1 MNKSSS
7 VVEFEL
13 SSLSSIGSAPV
24 GCEVVPT
31 LADDEDLPTFSMPA
45 IDTNDPKIGA
55 GDPKIGPGSKIMR
68 RMLSIYIGQSGRVWK
83 HLSPSV
89 RGWSV
94 TRAWGRHLDRL
105 VRLTADRKQ
114 YFATFF
120 LRNRAELE
128 MLQRLADQKPKGA
141 RLDMTVLA
149 CSKGAEVYSMV
160 WAIRTARPD
169 LQLNVHAIDISQEIV
184 DFARRGVYSL
194 SGSDAMASEN
204 EEAAKQ
210 KGDVSWNTSR
220 DQNAS
225 MFERVSAEE
234 VQAMFETKAKQ
245 ATIKPWLRQGI
256 TWMCGDAG
264 DPALLTAIG
273 SQDIVVA
280 NRFLCHMEPPDA
292 RSCLRNIGRL
302 VKSGGFLFVTGI
314 DLDVRAKVALEESW
328 SPITDLAREI
338 HEGDTSILAGWP
350 LEYWGLEPFDDRRP
364 DSQIRYASVFRV
376 DNASDSRELAA
387 SERSGR

>member
-1 MNKSSS
+1 M
-7 VVEFEL
+7 E
-13 SSLSSIGSAPV
+13 
-24 GCEVVPT
+24 
-31 LADDEDLPTFSMPA
+31 
-45 IDTNDPKIGA
+45 
-55 GDPKIGPGSKIMR
+55 
-68 RMLSIYIGQSGRVWK
+68 MLR
-83 HLSPSV
+83 
-89 RGWSV
+89 
-94 TRAWGRHLDRL
+94 RL
-105 VRLTADRKQ
+105 VDRKPQ
-114 YFATFF
+114 
-120 LRNRAELE
+120 
-128 MLQRLADQKPKGA
+128 GA
-141 RLDMTVLA
+141 RFDMTVLA
-149 CSKGAEVYSMV
+149 CSKGAEVYSML

-184 DFARRGVYSL
+184 DFAHRGVYSL

-225 MFERVSAEE
+225 MFERVSAQEI
-234 VQAMFETKAKQ
+234 QAMFETNGNQ

-264 DPALLTAIG
+264 DPALLAAIG
-273 SQDIVVA
+273 PQDVVVA

-292 RSCLRNIGRL
+292 QSCLRNIGRL
-302 VKSGGFLFVTGI
+302 VKTGGYLFVTGI
-314 DLDVRAKVALEESW
+314 DLDVRTKVALEESW

-376 DNASDSRELAA
+376 SEASDSTELTG
-387 SERSGR
+387 SGRSGR

>member
-1 MNKSSS
+1 MNKSPS
-7 VVEFEL
+7 VFEFEL
-13 SSLSSIGSAPV
+13 SSLSSEGSAPAGRGV
-24 GCEVVPT
+24 APT
-31 LADDEDLPTFSMPA
+31 LAGDENLSTLSMPST
-45 IDTNDPKIGA
+45 DTSDPKIGA
-55 GDPKIGPGSKIMR
+55 GSKITR
-68 RMLSIYIGQSGRVWK
+68 RILSIYIGQSGRVWK

-89 RGWSV
+89 RDWLV

-105 VRLTADRKQ
+105 VRLSADRKQ

-128 MLQRLADQKPKGA
+128 LLHRLADQKPQGA
-141 RLDMTVLA
+141 RFDMTVLA

-225 MFERVSAEE
+225 MFERVSAQEIE
-234 VQAMFETKAKQ
+234 VMFETKGNQ

-256 TWMCGDAG
+256 TWMRGDAG
-264 DPALLTAIG
+264 DPGLLAAIG
-273 SQDIVVA
+273 PQDVVVA

-292 RSCLRNIGRL
+292 QNCLRNIGRL
-302 VKSGGFLFVTGI
+302 VKPGEYLFVTGI
-314 DLDVRAKVALEESW
+314 DLDVRTKVALEESW

-350 LEYWGLEPFDDRRP
+350 LEYWGLEPFDNRRP
-364 DSQIRYASVFRV
+364 DAQIRYASVFRV
-376 DNASDSRELAA
+376 GQASDSRELAG
-387 SERSGR
+387 SGRSQR

>member
-1 MNKSSS
+1 MGEHG
-7 VVEFEL
+7 VVEPF
-13 SSLSSIGSAPV
+13 AR
-24 GCEVVPT
+24 
-31 LADDEDLPTFSMPA
+31 DEDLISLSMPMT
-45 IDTNDPKIGA
+45 DTSESKTGA
-55 GDPKIGPGSKIMR
+55 GSRITR
-68 RMLSIYIGQSGRVWK
+68 RILSLYISQSGRVWK

-89 RGWSV
+89 RNWSV
-94 TRAWGRHLDRL
+94 VRAWGRHLDRL
-105 VRLTADRKQ
+105 VRLSADRKQ

-128 MLQRLADQKPKGA
+128 LLRRLADQKPRGA
-141 RLDMTVLA
+141 RFDMTVLA

-169 LQLNVHAIDISQEIV
+169 LQLHLHAIDISQEIV
-184 DFARRGVYSL
+184 DFAAQGVYSL
-194 SGSDAMASEN
+194 SGSDAMASAN
-204 EEAAKQ
+204 EEAAKE

-234 VQAMFETKAKQ
+234 IGAMFETTGNQ

-264 DPALLTAIG
+264 DPGLLAAIG
-273 SQDIVVA
+273 PQDVVVA

-292 RSCLRNIGRL
+292 QNCLRNIGRL
-302 VKSGGFLFVTGI
+302 VKPGGYLFVTGI
-314 DLDVRAKVALEESW
+314 DLDVRTKIAQEQAW
-328 SPITDLAREI
+328 SPIQDLAREI

-350 LEYWGLEPFDDRRP
+350 LEYWGLEPFDDRRS

-376 DNASDSRELAA
+376 GEPASESRELAG

>member
-1 MNKSSS
+1 MNKSPS
-7 VVEFEL
+7 VFEFEL
-13 SSLSSIGSAPV
+13 SSLSSNGSAPA
-24 GCEVVPT
+24 GREVVQP
-31 LADDEDLPTFSMPA
+31 LASDENLLTASMPST
-45 IDTNDPKIGA
+45 DTSDPKIGA
-55 GDPKIGPGSKIMR
+55 GSRIMR
-68 RMLSIYIGQSGRVWK
+68 RILSVYIGQSGRVWK
-83 HLSPSV
+83 NLSPSV
-89 RGWSV
+89 RDWSV

-105 VRLTADRKQ
+105 VRLSADRKQ

-120 LRNRAELE
+120 LRNRAEME
-128 MLQRLADQKPKGA
+128 MLQRLADQKPQGA
-141 RLDMTVLA
+141 RFDMTVLA

-169 LQLNVHAIDISQEIV
+169 LQLHVHAIDISQEIV
-184 DFARRGVYSL
+184 DFAHRGVYSL

-225 MFERVSAEE
+225 MFERVSADEIH
-234 VQAMFETKAKQ
+234 AMFETKGNQ

-264 DPALLTAIG
+264 DPALLKAIG
-273 SQDIVVA
+273 PQDVVVA
-280 NRFLCHMEPPDA
+280 NRFLCHMEPPEA
-292 RSCLRNIGRL
+292 QNCLRNIGRL
-302 VKSGGFLFVTGI
+302 VKPGEYLFVTGI
-314 DLDVRAKVALEESW
+314 DLDVRTKVAREEAW
-328 SPITDLAREI
+328 IPIADLAREI

-364 DSQIRYASVFRV
+364 DARIRYASVFRV
-376 DNASDSRELAA
+376 GEASGSRELAG

>member
-1 MNKSSS
+1 MNKSPS

-13 SSLSSIGSAPV
+13 SPLSSSGSAPA
-24 GCEVVPT
+24 GREVVQP
-31 LADDEDLPTFSMPA
+31 LAGDEDLPTFSMPST
-45 IDTNDPKIGA
+45 DTSDPKIGA
-55 GDPKIGPGSKIMR
+55 GSKITR
-68 RMLSIYIGQSGRVWK
+68 RILSIYIGQSGRVWK

-89 RGWSV
+89 RNWAL

-105 VRLTADRKQ
+105 VRLSADRKQ

-128 MLQRLADQKPKGA
+128 LLQRLANQKPQAA
-141 RLDMTVLA
+141 RFDMTVLA

-184 DFARRGVYSL
+184 DFAHRGIYSL

-225 MFERVSAEE
+225 MFERVSADEI
-234 VQAMFETKAKQ
+234 ATMFETKGNQ
-245 ATIKPWLRQGI
+245 ATIQPWLRQGI
-256 TWMCGDAG
+256 TWMCGDAA
-264 DPALLTAIG
+264 DPALLQTVG
-273 SQDIVVA
+273 PQDVVVA

-292 RSCLRNIGRL
+292 QSCLRNIGRL
-302 VKSGGFLFVTGI
+302 VKSGGYLFVTGI
-314 DLDVRAKVALEESW
+314 DLDVRSKVALEEAW

-350 LEYWGLEPFDDRRP
+350 LEYWGLEPFDDRRH
-364 DSQIRYASVFRV
+364 DAQIRYASVFRV
-376 DNASDSRELAA
+376 GEASEPRELAG
-387 SERSGR
+387 SDRSRR

>member
-1 MNKSSS
+1 MNKSPS
-7 VVEFEL
+7 VFEFEL
-13 SSLSSIGSAPV
+13 SSLSSEGSAPAGRGV
-24 GCEVVPT
+24 APT
-31 LADDEDLPTFSMPA
+31 LAGDENLSTLSMPTT
-45 IDTNDPKIGA
+45 DTSDPKIGA
-55 GDPKIGPGSKIMR
+55 GSKITR
-68 RMLSIYIGQSGRVWK
+68 RILSIYIGQSGRVWK

-89 RGWSV
+89 RDWLV

-105 VRLTADRKQ
+105 VRLSADRKQ

-128 MLQRLADQKPKGA
+128 LLHRLADQKPHGA
-141 RLDMTVLA
+141 RFDMTVLA

-234 VQAMFETKAKQ
+234 IEVMFETKGNQ

-264 DPALLTAIG
+264 DPGLLAAIG
-273 SQDIVVA
+273 PQDVVVA

-292 RSCLRNIGRL
+292 QNCLRNIGRL
-302 VKSGGFLFVTGI
+302 VKPGEYLFVTGI
-314 DLDVRAKVALEESW
+314 DLDVRTKVALEESW

-350 LEYWGLEPFDDRRP
+350 LEYWGLEPFDNRRP
-364 DSQIRYASVFRV
+364 DAQIRYASVFRV
-376 DNASDSRELAA
+376 GEATDSRELTG
-387 SERSGR
+387 SGRSGR